1 MLRPKQFISLCQG
14 GRSLLIAAL
23 QNKSVDGVSSSCFED
38 DTGNTRA
45 DFIISSKDPAQKC
58 SILPFNTATKSFFR
72 KGLEESNGSSISPA
86 AIPINPQPTSPC
98 FKDTMVS
105 NNLLEGPTQAQ
116 DTTKNAQAHIVGP
129 VGACQP
135 VSFVDNFVWAGL
147 ATLDFL
153 SGLAAFPN
161 NNVLFMV
168 NPDRTNSSNRAPQGK
183 PKSASIFSRTYQT
196 SSTERGY
203 VHELNVLDRS
213 TGSALNQRPAS
224 ERYDGG
230 PSYSKSTRSATYVV
244 NPRLKAPTN
253 SQKHCQESIG
263 SNPVRNVNAGG
274 HISRAHMQEKPAGS
288 KPITRKFASS
298 RRTGDNPRKFWTDGS
313 DMGRSQN
320 IGRGTN
326 KGEAGNKQ
334 IHAGATQR
342 ACRPLCGGAI
352 EQVTNMLRQM
362 NWGPA
367 TEMALANNLNLKW
380 DAYQVNQILKL
391 QQDPGLALNFFYWTK
406 RQTGFKH
413 DGHSYTTMIGILG
426 RARQF
431 GAVKNLLVEM
441 RKDGCEP
448 NVVTYN
454 RLIHCYGR
462 ANYIRDAVNIF
473 FEMQEA
479 GCKPDRVTYCTLIDI
494 HAKAGFLDAAMDM
507 YDKMQKTGLLP
518 DTFTYGVII
527 NCLGK
532 AGNLSSA
539 YKIFREMIDH
549 GCIPNLVTYNTII
562 DLHAKAR
569 KYSTAL
575 KLYRDMQN
583 AGFYP
588 DKVTYS
594 IVMEVLGH
602 CGRIEEAEAVF
613 SEMQQGDWIP
623 DEPVYGLL
631 VDMWGKAGNV
641 HKASEWYC
649 KMLNSGI
656 RPNVPTCNSLL
667 SAFLRVRMFSDA
679 QKVLQTMLQLNL
691 YPSLQTY
698 TLLLSCYTE
707 SYCQQDRDLYYSLMA
722 STRHPAHSFLLALP
736 TAEPGGQNVRDHA
749 AGFFDMMHSEDQE
762 SKRGLVDA
770 VINFLHKSDLKE
782 EAGFVWEVALQKN
795 LYPYAVTQKA
805 PLYWLINLHVMSI
818 GTALIALSRTLAWFR
833 EHLLISGLGPGRID
847 IITGWGRRSRVM
859 GSSLVKQSIEHLL
872 DLFKSPFR
880 VEDGNTGCLVGS
892 GNPLTI
898 WLHQP
903 YVARMHLL

>member
-14 GRSLLIAAL
+14 GRSLLVGAL
-23 QNKSVDGVSSSCFED
+23 QNKSVDGFSSAYFED
-38 DTGNTRA
+38 DTGNSIT
-45 DFIISSKDPAQKC
+45 DFNISNKDPAQKS
-58 SILPFNTATKSFFR
+58 SILPSIPAKQNVFR
-72 KGLEESNGSSISPA
+72 KGLEDSTGSIISLGA
-86 AIPINPQPTSPC
+86 DPINPQPTSLC
-98 FKDTMVS
+98 FKDTAVS
-105 NNLLEGPTQAQ
+105 NNLLEGSTQAQ
-116 DTTKNAQAHIVGP
+116 DTTKNAQAHIVSD
-129 VGACQP
+129 VGA
-135 VSFVDNFVWAGL
+135 SFIDNFVWAGV
-147 ATLDFL
+147 ATIDFL
-153 SGLAAFPN
+153 SGLVDYQN

-168 NPDRTNSSNRAPQGK
+168 NPDRTNSSNRAPRGTL
-183 PKSASIFSRTYQT
+183 KSASIFSRSHKT
-196 SSTERGY
+196 SSTERED
-203 VHELNVLDRS
+203 VHELNALDRN
-213 TGSALNQRPAS
+213 TGSALNQRRAS

-230 PSYSKSTRSATYVV
+230 PSYSKSTKGATYIV

-253 SQKHCQESIG
+253 SQKHCQESIV

-274 HISRAHMQEKPAGS
+274 HISRAHVQEKSAGS
-288 KPITRKFASS
+288 KPISRKFASS
-298 RRTGDNPRKFWTDGS
+298 TTGNNPRGFWTDGY
-313 DMGRSQN
+313 DMGNSET
-320 IGRGTN
+320 IGSGLN
-326 KGEAGNKQ
+326 KGDAGNNQ

-342 ACRPLCGGAI
+342 ASRPLCGGSI
-352 EQVTNMLRQM
+352 EQVANILRQM

-367 TEMALANNLNLKW
+367 TEMALANNLNLKL
-380 DAYQVNQILKL
+380 DVYQVNQILKL
-391 QQDPGLALNFFYWTK
+391 QKNPGLALNFFYWTK

-426 RARQF
+426 CARQF
-431 GAVKNLLVEM
+431 GAVKKLLVEM

-494 HAKAGFLDAAMDM
+494 HAKAGFLDVAIDM
-507 YDKMQKTGLLP
+507 YDNMQKNGLLP

-532 AGNLSSA
+532 AGDLSSA

-549 GCIPNLVTYNTII
+549 GCIPNLVTYNIII

-575 KLYRDMQN
+575 NLYRDMQN

-602 CGRIEEAEAVF
+602 CGQIEEAEAVF

-641 HKASEWYC
+641 HKASEWYS

-679 QKVLQTMLQLNL
+679 HRVLQTMLQLNL

-707 SYCQQDRDLYYSLMA
+707 SQCQQDRNLYSSLMA

-736 TAEPGGQNVRDHA
+736 AAEPGGQNVRDHA
-749 AGFFDMMHSEDQE
+749 ASFFDMMHSEDRE

-805 PLYWLINLHVMSI
+805 PMYWLINLHVMST

-833 EHLLISGLGPGRID
+833 EHLLISGLGPDRID

-872 DLFKSPFR
+872 HLFESPFQ
-880 VEDGNTGCLVGS
+880 VEDGNSGCLVGS
-892 GNPLTI
+892 GNPLTV

-903 YVARMHLL
+903 YVERMHLL

>member
-1 MLRPKQFISLCQG
+1 MLRPKQFICLCQG
-14 GRSLLIAAL
+14 GRALLVAAL
-23 QNKSVDGVSSSCFED
+23 QNKSMYEVSSSFFED
-38 DTGNTRA
+38 DTGNSKA
-45 DFIISSKDPAQKC
+45 DFNISSSDPAQKC
-58 SILPFNTATKSFFR
+58 FILPSITATKSFLK
-72 KGLEESNGSSISPA
+72 KGLEESTGSIISPGA
-86 AIPINPQPTSPC
+86 VPTNPQPTKLY
-98 FKDTMVS
+98 FKDTVDS
-105 NNLLEGPTQAQ
+105 KNLLEGPTQAEA
-116 DTTKNAQAHIVGP
+116 TTKNAQMHIVGP

-135 VSFVDNFVWAGL
+135 VSFIDNFVWAGL
-147 ATLDFL
+147 ATMDFL
-153 SGLAAFPN
+153 SGLAYFRN

-168 NPDRTNSSNRAPQGK
+168 SPDRTYSSNRASRGK
-183 PKSASIFSRTYQT
+183 PKSASIFSRTYQ
-196 SSTERGY
+196 SSSIKRGD
-203 VHELNVLDRS
+203 VHEVNVLDRS
-213 TGSALNQRPAS
+213 TGSSLNQRPAS
-224 ERYDGG
+224 EGYDGG
-230 PSYSKSTRSATYVV
+230 PSHSKSVKSATYVV
-244 NPRLKAPTN
+244 NPKLKAPTN
-253 SQKHCQESIG
+253 SQKHYQESIG
-263 SNPVRNVNAGG
+263 SNPVRNVNAGS
-274 HISRAHMQEKPAGS
+274 HMSRAHVQQKPAGS
-288 KPITRKFASS
+288 KPIRKFSS
-298 RRTGDNPRKFWTDGS
+298 STSTGNNPRKFWTDGC
-313 DMGRSQN
+313 DMGHSEN
-320 IGRGTN
+320 IGRGIN
-326 KGEAGNKQ
+326 KGEARNKQ
-334 IHAGATQR
+334 IHAGAIQR
-342 ACRPLCGGAI
+342 AWRPLGGGSI
-352 EQVTNMLRQM
+352 EQVANILRQM

-367 TEMALANNLNLKW
+367 TEMALANNLNLKL
-380 DAYQVNQILKL
+380 DVYQVNQILKL
-391 QQDPGLALNFFYWTK
+391 QQDPGLALNFFYWMK
-406 RQTGFKH
+406 RQSGFKH

-431 GAVKNLLVEM
+431 GAVKKLLVEM
-441 RKDGCEP
+441 RRDGCEP

-462 ANYIRDAVNIF
+462 ANYIRDAVNMF

-479 GCKPDRVTYCTLIDI
+479 GCKPDQVTYCTLIDI
-494 HAKAGFLDAAMDM
+494 HAKAGFLDVAMDM

-539 YKIFREMIDH
+539 YKIFCEMIDH
-549 GCIPNLVTYNTII
+549 GCIPNLVTYNIII

-569 KYSTAL
+569 KYATAL
-575 KLYRDMQN
+575 KLYRDMQD
-583 AGFYP
+583 AGFSP

-602 CGRIEEAEAVF
+602 CGQIEEAEALF

-623 DEPVYGLL
+623 DETVYGLL

-641 HKASEWYC
+641 HKASEWYS

-667 SAFLRVRMFSDA
+667 SAFLRVHMFSDA
-679 QKVLQTMLQLNL
+679 QKVLQTMLQMNL

-698 TLLLSCYTE
+698 TLLLSYYTE
-707 SYCQQDRDLYYSLMA
+707 SYCQQDRDLCSSLMA
-722 STRHPAHSFLLALP
+722 STRHPAHSFLLGLP
-736 TAEPGGQNVRDHA
+736 AAEPGGQNVRDHA
-749 AGFFDMMHSEDQE
+749 ASFFDMIHSEDRE
-762 SKRGLVDA
+762 SKRGLVDS

-805 PLYWLINLHVMSI
+805 PMYWLINLHVMSI

-833 EHLLISGLGPGRID
+833 EHLLISGLGPDRID

-872 DLFKSPFR
+872 NLFESPFQ
-880 VEDGNTGCLVGS
+880 VEDGNSGCLVGS
-892 GNPLTI
+892 GNPLII